1 MRPKFAPLQLCYT
14 SKRGVLDTQVYN
26 SQKEGNTSVNKKA
39 IDDGRALF
47 ERERLKESR
56 ARRMRWPLKPSL
68 PIVRIS
74 MPNLTERVAF

>member
-1 MRPKFAPLQLCYT
+1 M
-14 SKRGVLDTQVYN
+14 
-26 SQKEGNTSVNKKA
+26 NKKA
-39 IDDGRALF
+39 IDDGRALL